1 MKNILVFVVCAA
13 VLVLNVLDATSSVN
27 SNTSIKFNNII
38 TVTVDSLDA
47 DIQFVLNDTN
57 EVKISGENKVLSN
70 LVITPTRGILKI
82 SAVNDAFGMPIK
94 LQIHVPNTCLLDV
107 SVVRNSHVFI
117 PNMNAAIRL
126 TLGELSQVTVNG
138 CLGLIVTSEGESKTQ
153 VNHILGDISVTLS
166 ERSAIGIKAGE
177 LKKALITSTEY
188 SQASI
193 SASIKSLKLNTKG
206 ASDIKLGTI
215 SEAFVWT
222 GRGNERVSIKSL
234 SGIAE
239 VAANYDSKLTVDS
252 GNLETLLASA
262 SATGK
267 IIIKGTVTNAALSAS
282 GASQIVVDKVTGKIL
297 RNSQMHNGTIKIVNP

>member
-107 SVVRNSHVFI
+107 SVVGNSHVFI

-193 SASIKSLKLNTKG
+193 AASIKSLKLITKG

-222 GRGNERVSIKSL
+222 GRGTERVSIKSL

-239 VAANYDSKLTVDS
+239 VAANYDSRLTVDAA
-252 GNLETLLASA
+252 NLETLLASV
-262 SATGK
+262 SSTGK